1 MKSNKTKYY
10 VKKNNLSFSSLSKKL
25 HIYCYNQP
33 DTPNQYLT
41 INDLMNEI
49 FETSVQKDKEKNF
62 PDQQSIFALWRII
75 Q

>member
-1 MKSNKTKYY
+1 MY
-10 VKKNNLSFSSLSKKL
+10 F
-25 HIYCYNQP
+25 YNQP

-62 PDQQSIFALWRII
+62 PDQQSIFAL
-75 Q
+75 